1 MTTNQPEQEDRLSRI
16 EEILNRAARL
26 TLQNSEAI
34 AGLEATAERHDNLL
48 SRLEANS
55 ARHDETLSR
64 LEANITRH
72 EEAFFRIEGSII
84 DLNTQPQQTNRT
96 VEALSQT
103 QAECLQLIATT
114 TIEINRIWQYL
125 ERRTGNG
132 RGDGGQA

>member
-55 ARHDETLSR
+55 ARHDE
-64 LEANITRH
+64 
-72 EEAFFRIEGSII
+72 AFFRIEGSII
-84 DLNTQPQQTNRT
+84 DLNTQVQQTNRT

-103 QAECLQLIATT
+103 QAECLQLIATN